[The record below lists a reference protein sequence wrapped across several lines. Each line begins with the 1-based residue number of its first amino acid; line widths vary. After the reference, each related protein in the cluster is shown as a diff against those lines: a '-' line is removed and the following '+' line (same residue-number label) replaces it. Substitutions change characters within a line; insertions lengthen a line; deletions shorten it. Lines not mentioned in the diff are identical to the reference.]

1 MIWITTF
8 PRPNGDHRTIGELS
22 KNILQNPL
30 DVTNSVDSAN
40 EIKDILTDNNRAND
54 QIVCDLIDSEDKYA
68 ASNIREI
75 LNC

>member
-8 PRPNGDHRTIGELS
+8 PRPNGDHRTIGELIQ
-22 KNILQNPL
+22 NILQNPL
-30 DVTNSVDSAN
+30 VVTNSIDSAN
-40 EIKDILTDNNRAND
+40 EIRDILTDNNRDND
-54 QIVCDLIDSEDKYA
+54 PIVCDLIVSEDKYA